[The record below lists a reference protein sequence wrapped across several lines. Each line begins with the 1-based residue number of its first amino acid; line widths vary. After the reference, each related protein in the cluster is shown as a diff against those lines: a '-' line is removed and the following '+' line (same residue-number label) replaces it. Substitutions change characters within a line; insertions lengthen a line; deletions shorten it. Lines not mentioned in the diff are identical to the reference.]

1 MQRFGRIVTFDVS
14 YGAITP
20 LYAGTAPD
28 AGSLSGKVG
37 ATFCPEIHVYI
48 LTRHLS
54 SISQRGHV
62 SWLRTRKHSI
72 PSWRRSC
79 GSGVTSKLR
88 TSRLLCECHAL
99 RGSPEH
105 LDYVT
110 ELLLNE
116 HLFDY
121 LLYSSVILTSYIVY
135 NGISMARRSF
145 ACDCT
150 LCSKTQ
156 SNASSAR
163 VRNRARM
170 SS

>member
-37 ATFCPEIHVYI
+37 ATLCRKFTFVS
-48 LTRHLS
+48 TRHLS

-72 PSWRRSC
+72 PSWRRNC
-79 GSGVTSKLR
+79 GNGVTSKLR
-88 TSRLLCECHAL
+88 TSRPLCEFHAF

-105 LDYVT
+105 LNYVT

-121 LLYSSVILTSYIVY
+121 LLYSSVILTSCIVY
-135 NGISMARRSF
+135 NGTPFNGSLFVCLR
-145 ACDCT
+145 
-150 LCSKTQ
+150 LYPCSKIQ
-156 SNASSAR
+156 NE
-163 VRNRARM
+163 
-170 SS
+170 